1 MITRL
6 SRDSRLAEPKFPC
19 PSPHEVKPADDKERN
34 GRRRRR
40 LRHRTSAW
48 FGLRLRCRARP
59 SARPPPS
66 LRAGDQN
73 LISDTEK
80 MSGGSDGECGRGGG
94 GGDSLELVSEFRY
107 AAAAPLVALC
117 IPTYPPTIH
126 GDLEC
131 NMGWE
136 PRNQTQYFS

>member
-1 MITRL
+1 MIKRETAAAAAATSDIGL
-6 SRDSRLAEPKFPC
+6 VWFALALP
-19 PSPHEVKPADDKERN
+19 
-34 GRRRRR
+34 
-40 LRHRTSAW
+40 
-48 FGLRLRCRARP
+48 RP

-80 MSGGSDGECGRGGG
+80 MSGGSDGAAEC